1 MSGFDLTVFLR
12 DELGGEGEG
21 EERRGEE
28 RRGEEKRK
36 RVQHREKV
44 ATYNESTHN

>member
-28 RRGEEKRK
+28 RRSERGSSTGKRW
-36 RVQHREKV
+36 
-44 ATYNESTHN
+44 

>member
-28 RRGEEKRK
+28 RRGEAKEGPAPGKGGNL
-36 RVQHREKV
+36 QRE
-44 ATYNESTHN
+44 HP

>member
-21 EERRGEE
+21 EERRGEAKE
-28 RRGEEKRK
+28 GPAPGKGGNL
-36 RVQHREKV
+36 QRE
-44 ATYNESTHN
+44 HP

>member
-1 MSGFDLTVFLR
+1 VSGFDLTVCLR

-28 RRGEEKRK
+28 RRGEERRSERGSSTGKRW
-36 RVQHREKV
+36 
-44 ATYNESTHN
+44 